1 MIPLR
6 KLIDSKLAPFSV
18 SSFYIRSA
26 LTVIIAINDYHHFK
40 PLKNAFL
47 LYFQNFDFMVM
58 TIHDNLFVEDV
69 QERFS
74 ECFPSLKIEFYKDQ
88 PEVQKRPKH
97 NEWIDPKS
105 RIGDIRNNHTQGMMQ
120 IKSTDRTGQVKH
132 WFKNIFDL
140 NVQIFRK
147 ENNCWIG
154 TTSTN
159 KYSLQQQSEFCELS
173 KKCLLPK
180 IDPELVKTTPE

>member
-1 MIPLR
+1 M
-6 KLIDSKLAPFSV
+6 
-18 SSFYIRSA
+18 
-26 LTVIIAINDYHHFK
+26 AINDYAHFK
-40 PLKNAFL
+40 PVRNMFVLH
-47 LYFQNFDFMVM
+47 FQNFDFMIM
-58 TIHDNLFVEDV
+58 AIHDNLFVEDV

-74 ECFPSLKIEFYKDQ
+74 ECFPFLKIEFYKDQ
-88 PEVQKRPKH
+88 SGGEKTLKQ
-97 NEWIDPKS
+97 NEWIVPKS
-105 RIGDIRNNHTQGMMQ
+105 RIGDIRNDHTQGMMQ

-132 WFKNIFDL
+132 WFKNIFGL

-159 KYSLQQQSEFCELS
+159 KYSLQQQREFCELS

-180 IDPELVKTTPE
+180 VEPGLVKSDPDLYRFV